1 MNKHENAQT
10 PAKTKK
16 TRRKTAEVL
25 SREFDRAA
33 VRSQLSELVHLT
45 ALDEKLASGLYGLVD
60 AAMQAAVNPKKP
72 DSRLLRLIVR
82 YSAARNR
89 ALASIHN
96 RPQQPPRR

>member
-1 MNKHENAQT
+1 MNKHENAQSPT
-10 PAKTKK
+10 KTKK

-33 VRSQLSELVHLT
+33 TRSQLSELVHLT
-45 ALDEKLASGLYGLVD
+45 ALDEKLASGLYRLVD

-89 ALASIHN
+89 ALAAIH
-96 RPQQPPRR
+96 RGPAQPKPR